1 MKISSLVRA
10 AAAVAVRRT
19 LWLTAVRQ
27 LSRMAPDG
35 WWRRPPFLPIPPADY
50 LGFRLQTQYG
60 DADAQPLGADVV
72 NYLQWV
78 RMWDRA
84 GR

>member
-1 MKISSLVRA
+1 MKISSLVPA
-10 AAAVAVRRT
+10 AAAVAARPT

-60 DADAQPLGADVV
+60 DADAQPLGSDVV